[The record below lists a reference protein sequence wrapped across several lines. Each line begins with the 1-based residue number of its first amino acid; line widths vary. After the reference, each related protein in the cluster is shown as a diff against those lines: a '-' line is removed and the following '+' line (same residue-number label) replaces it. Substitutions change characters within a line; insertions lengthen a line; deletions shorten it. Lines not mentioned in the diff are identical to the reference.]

1 MMGDIWH
8 IIVITGVAALTLLT
22 VWLIAK
28 HFESRVEVI
37 INTRFSGLVVALSDR
52 YNDAIREANDAK
64 RSALVTHGELVKLE
78 AKFARIENT
87 IIKLEEAW
95 LKTLR

>member
-1 MMGDIWH
+1 MSDYWH
-8 IIVITGVAALTLLT
+8 VIVIVGVAALTLLV
-22 VWLIAK
+22 VWLISK
-28 HFESRVEVI
+28 HFESRVEII

-78 AKFARIENT
+78 HKFT
-87 IIKLEEAW
+87 KLEEAW